1 MKVYL
6 MFPDRDFDP
15 EAQESGF
22 PDDTARDLELD
33 RLWGAM
39 GGGDAFLRGIA
50 RAAVLAP
57 TRDPDTIVYRQRALS
72 DCRRNP
78 EQTRQLYQIAVDAVE
93 LRRGIFGMPV
103 HNHPGIELSHAV
115 RHLNERVG
123 QLDRLRE
130 FRRVLDREFASPA
143 FRGLSATISRELDD
157 PYMADLR
164 FILRELAFPGGML
177 MSAGVGDGGQVAGQV
192 LRRAR
197 RENRRWYDRT
207 PLARPMFSFVL
218 PERDESGANA
228 LAELRDRSVSDVA
241 GAASQAVEH
250 VRSFFTSLRAEVG
263 FYLAASNLAAAL
275 EGLGGPLCVPD
286 PRATEATTAEGLYDP
301 CLALRTASV
310 PVGNDVRLGA
320 GDLLV
325 VTSANRGGKST
336 LLRALGAAQLMMQA
350 GLPVAA
356 ERFGARPVGQVFTHW
371 AREEDAEL
379 VHGKLDEELARMER
393 IVDVIRP
400 GDLLLCNE
408 SFASTNAAEGS
419 QILLDVTRALVGA
432 GVQVRS
438 VTHLY
443 DFARQV
449 QDDPRLGASFL
460 RAQRADD
467 GGRSFRLEPGPPL
480 PTSFGLDLYDRVFGT
495 HYAAPAG
502 RGADA

>member
-115 RHLNERVG
+115 RHLNELVG

-250 VRSFFTSLRAEVG
+250 VRSFFTS
-263 FYLAASNLAAAL
+263 
-275 EGLGGPLCVPD
+275 
-286 PRATEATTAEGLYDP
+286 RATSPPLSRGSAARCASRTLAPRRPRRRRACTTPASRCAPRPSRSATT
-301 CLALRTASV
+301 SV
-310 PVGNDVRLGA
+310 
-320 GDLLV
+320 
-325 VTSANRGGKST
+325 S
-336 LLRALGAAQLMMQA
+336 
-350 GLPVAA
+350 
-356 ERFGARPVGQVFTHW
+356 
-371 AREEDAEL
+371 ARETCWSSP
-379 VHGKLDEELARMER
+379 AR
-393 IVDVIRP
+393 I
-400 GDLLLCNE
+400 
-408 SFASTNAAEGS
+408 A
-419 QILLDVTRALVGA
+419 
-432 GVQVRS
+432 
-438 VTHLY
+438 
-443 DFARQV
+443 
-449 QDDPRLGASFL
+449 GAS
-460 RAQRADD
+460 RRCS
-467 GGRSFRLEPGPPL
+467 GPSGRRS
-480 PTSFGLDLYDRVFGT
+480 
-495 HYAAPAG
+495 
-502 RGADA
+502 